1 MRSILDPESPILQ
14 FITKIVYSVWL
25 NILWFVCC
33 LPVITIGPSTTALFY
48 ACQKM
53 ARDEE
58 GYITR
63 SFFHSFRQNLKQGI
77 VIGLIMTV
85 SGGLLIFDGFV
96 LARLYKTSPFW
107 AILTAVFIVA
117 CGAWLIISMWV
128 FPLLAHF
135 DNTTGAMFK
144 NAIMLGMRFLVCTAL
159 MAAVYIIMALLIIH
173 VMTPLIIFG
182 MGTCAY
188 INSILLKR
196 ILIQCETKSTGE
208 TGEIHAE
215 GDTQNTDTE
224 NMDTADMKSVDVN
237 SADVNSMDVNSADV
251 NSADVNSADV
261 NSEDT
266 DKEETDTGE
275 VR

>member
-1 MRSILDPESPILQ
+1 MRSLLDPESPILQ

-25 NILWFVCC
+25 NILWFICC
-33 LPVITIGPSTTALFY
+33 LPIITIGPSTTALFY
-48 ACQKM
+48 ASQKM

-63 SFFHSFRQNLKQGI
+63 SFFHSFKENLKQGI
-77 VIGLIMTV
+77 TIGLIMTI
-85 SGGLLIFDGFV
+85 SGAVLIFDGFV

-117 CGAWLIISMWV
+117 CIAWLIISMWV

-135 DNTTGAMFK
+135 DNTTAAMFK
-144 NAIMLGMRFLVCTAL
+144 NSIMLGMRFLVCTAL

-188 INSILLKR
+188 INSILLKN
-196 ILIQCETKSTGE
+196 ILIQLEKKSDGTDAEIQTDGDNGE
-208 TGEIHAE
+208 AGESFTDRVDGA
-215 GDTQNTDTE
+215 NTTNADTE
-224 NMDTADMKSVDVN
+224 TMEKPD
-237 SADVNSMDVNSADV
+237 
-251 NSADVNSADV
+251 
-261 NSEDT
+261 EDI
-266 DKEETDTGE
+266 K
-275 VR
+275 

>member
-1 MRSILDPESPILQ
+1 MRSILDPESPVLQ

-25 NILWFVCC
+25 NILWFICC
-33 LPVITIGPSTTALFY
+33 IPIITIGPATTALFY
-48 ACQKM
+48 SCQKM

-63 SFFHSFRQNLKQGI
+63 SFFHSFRENFRQGT

-85 SGGLLIFDGFV
+85 LGAFLCFDGFV
-96 LARLYKTSPFW
+96 LTRLYNTSAFW

-117 CGAWLIISMWV
+117 CIAWLIVSMWV

-144 NAIMLGMRFLVCTAL
+144 NAIMLGMRFLICTAL
-159 MAAVYIIMALLIIH
+159 MAAIYIIMALLIIH

-182 MGTCAY
+182 MGTCAF
-188 INSILLKR
+188 INSLLLKN
-196 ILIQCETKSTGE
+196 ILIQCEGKSSEESGEAEEMDATADAAE
-208 TGEIHAE
+208 TGEA
-215 GDTQNTDTE
+215 
-224 NMDTADMKSVDVN
+224 ADMDSR
-237 SADVNSMDVNSADV
+237 A
-251 NSADVNSADV
+251 
-261 NSEDT
+261 
-266 DKEETDTGE
+266 DTGD

>member
-1 MRSILDPESPILQ
+1 MRSLFDPESPILQ

-33 LPVITIGPSTTALFY
+33 IPVVTIGPATTALFY

-63 SFFHSFRQNLKQGI
+63 SFFHSFRENLKQGI
-77 VIGLIMTV
+77 VIGMIMTV
-85 SGGLLIFDGFV
+85 SGAVLIFDGFV

-117 CGAWLIISMWV
+117 CIAWLIIFMWV

-135 DNTTGAMFK
+135 DNTTAAMFR

-159 MAAVYIIMALLIIH
+159 MAAVYIVMALLIIH

-182 MGTCAY
+182 MGTCAF
-188 INSILLKR
+188 INSILLKN
-196 ILIQCETKSTGE
+196 ILIQLEVKSAGSS
-208 TGEIHAE
+208 
-215 GDTQNTDTE
+215 GDDGSGQNADTME
-224 NMDTADMKSVDVN
+224 PADKN
-237 SADVNSMDVNSADV
+237 
-251 NSADVNSADV
+251 
-261 NSEDT
+261 T
-266 DKEETDTGE
+266 EEM
-275 VR
+275 

>member
-1 MRSILDPESPILQ
+1 MRSLIDPDSPVLQ

-33 LPVITIGPSTTALFY
+33 LPVVTIGPSTTALFY

-58 GYITR
+58 GYVTRAFFR
-63 SFFHSFRQNLKQGI
+63 SFRENLKQGM
-77 VIGLIMTV
+77 VIGLIMTA
-85 SGGLLIFDGFV
+85 SGGVLIFDAFV
-96 LARLYKTSPFW
+96 LMRLYKTSPFW
-107 AILTAVFIVA
+107 AIVTACFIVA
-117 CGAWLIISMWV
+117 CIAWLIVFMWV

-135 DNTTGAMFK
+135 DNTTINMFK

-188 INSILLKR
+188 INSMLLKN
-196 ILIQCETKSTGE
+196 ILIQLEGK
-208 TGEIHAE
+208 AE
-215 GDTQNTDTE
+215 GNAEESTDGDAGENTDGNAE
-224 NMDTADMKSVDVN
+224 NQT
-237 SADVNSMDVNSADV
+237 
-251 NSADVNSADV
+251 
-261 NSEDT
+261 EDT
-266 DKEETDTGE
+266 EEL
-275 VR
+275 R

>member
-1 MRSILDPESPILQ
+1 MRSLIDPDSPVLQ

-33 LPVITIGPSTTALFY
+33 IPVVTIGPSTTALFY
-48 ACQKM
+48 TCQKM

-63 SFFHSFRQNLKQGI
+63 SFFHSFRENFKQGAL
-77 VIGLIMTV
+77 IGLIMTV
-85 SGGLLIFDGFV
+85 SGGVLVFDGFV

-117 CGAWLIISMWV
+117 CIAWLIIFMWI

-135 DNTTGAMFK
+135 DNTTAAMFR
-144 NAIMLGMRFLVCTAL
+144 NSIMLGMRFLVCTAL

-188 INSILLKR
+188 INSILLKN
-196 ILIQCETKSTGE
+196 ILIQLEMKSAGSSE
-208 TGEIHAE
+208 DDGS
-215 GDTQNTDTE
+215 GQDTDTME
-224 NMDTADMKSVDVN
+224 PADK
-237 SADVNSMDVNSADV
+237 
-251 NSADVNSADV
+251 
-261 NSEDT
+261 NSE
-266 DKEETDTGE
+266 EI
-275 VR
+275 